1 MFRIKVRLKRIEMT
15 CIYSRG
21 INKNNMQI
29 LILFLSE
36 ISFEKE
42 VRYFVSQI
50 QIENISRRKINE
62 NKEFNAGERS
72 INMIKGQS

>member
-1 MFRIKVRLKRIEMT
+1 MR
-15 CIYSRG
+15 
-21 INKNNMQI
+21 
-29 LILFLSE
+29 
-36 ISFEKE
+36 E

-72 INMIKGQS
+72 INMIKGQSWLMNS

>member
-1 MFRIKVRLKRIEMT
+1 
-15 CIYSRG
+15 
-21 INKNNMQI
+21 MQI

-50 QIENISRRKINE
+50 QIENTSRRKINE
-62 NKEFNAGERS
+62 NKEFKRERS